1 MSAVRRHGVSG
12 RAARCQRQGGT
23 VLAVGR
29 HGIRVA
35 TVVGVR
41 IEWFLVPTVARV
53 LIDVAPPLLD
63 KRDRRRA
70 EEHVPTRP
78 STRCPEDTRRPRAV
92 GASCHPMLKAEWM
105 PRWSSRPSSACVM
118 NTPRSGR
125 EYGIAPRI
133 RHPAE
138 YSGCEYAEYRGLR
151 RYTVGYAP
159 SRAGWSHEHVFRF

>member
-1 MSAVRRHGVSG
+1 MLGGTVSAVRRHGVSG

-41 IEWFLVPTVARV
+41 IEWFLVPPVARV

-78 STRCPEDTRRPRAV
+78 STRCPAGHPAAPSRRRVVSPNVESRVDAPV
-92 GASCHPMLKAEWM
+92 VLKAI
-105 PRWSSRPSSACVM
+105 V
-118 NTPRSGR
+118 GL
-125 EYGIAPRI
+125 
-133 RHPAE
+133 RH
-138 YSGCEYAEYRGLR
+138 EYAEIRAGMRYRAAYSASRGILGLR
-151 RYTVGYAP
+151 VQRVPRTTPVY
-159 SRAGWSHEHVFRF
+159 SWIRALSSWLVT